1 MTWLYTNIFGF
12 YIQVPDKLFI
22 ALVMCLGYSMD
33 IGEQGHKYGN
43 RIILV
48 KCICEDVRKAREQY
62 ICYVIHPYNQLSGLP
77 KCIALETNVYWA
89 TRLIST
95 SDLQRR
101 TLKEEKEDLLQH
113 GRNFFVSYDLL
124 IFYFSKSCNID
135 FQPSIPLPP
144 SLENHVFTL
153 IAIL

>member
-12 YIQVPDKLFI
+12 YNKVPDNLFI
-22 ALVMCLGYSMD
+22 ALVMCQGYSMD
-33 IGEQGHKYGN
+33 IGEQGHKYVN

-48 KCICEDVRKAREQY
+48 KCTCEYVRKAREQY
-62 ICYVIHPYNQLSGLP
+62 ICCVIHPYIQLLGLP

-89 TRLIST
+89 SRLISA
-95 SDLQRR
+95 SYLQRP
-101 TLKEEKEDLLQH
+101 TLKEEKEDLLQY
-113 GRNFFVSYDLL
+113 GRNFFVYDLL
-124 IFYFSKSCNID
+124 IFYFSKSCIID

-153 IAIL
+153 IATL